1 MNLNPIAA
9 ALQALGFELA
19 VATPFGP
26 SFGLFVLIINDFV
39 VLSELILTFGLQPIE
54 IHTGGGGYR

>member
-1 MNLNPIAA
+1 MNLNLIAA

-19 VATPFGP
+19 VATLFRP

-39 VLSELILTFGLQPIE
+39 LLSELILTFGLQPSA
-54 IHTGGGGYR
+54 IHSGGSDI